1 MGRTFVG
8 FGFGAIQAGLFLAEA
23 YLSHNFDR
31 LVVAEVLPDVV
42 EAVAASR
49 AYTVNIGHASHIEA
63 LTVAPVEIYRP
74 QAAEER
80 ERLVAAVAEA
90 AEMATALPS
99 VSLYGGGDPAVSVAG
114 VLQHVPPPEQAGVLA
129 VVQFLDTIIGK
140 MSGAPDEVAG
150 LAPAA
155 PGLSRAFLVEAF
167 NRILIDQVQRPPQ
180 SGWIDYR
187 RGIEVLVEKPD
198 LLPFAQA
205 KLYGHNAGHA
215 LAAYLAHQLGFTRID
230 QLAGRPDILQFVLD
244 AMLLES
250 GAPLCRRYT
259 GSDPMF
265 TTDGFRHYAEDLI
278 VRMVN
283 PYVRD
288 TVARVGRD
296 PARKLGWDDR
306 LIGAMRLAAAAGV
319 RPQRYAL
326 GVAAALAWLQVSEQA
341 APAFLLRLWAPAAP
355 DKPEAESILYEIAGA
370 QRRLQQWSAQGFPRL
385 DTGQLDAA

>member
-1 MGRTFVG
+1 
-8 FGFGAIQAGLFLAEA
+8 
-23 YLSHNFDR
+23 
-31 LVVAEVLPDVV
+31 
-42 EAVAASR
+42 
-49 AYTVNIGHASHIEA
+49 
-63 LTVAPVEIYRP
+63 
-74 QAAEER
+74 
-80 ERLVAAVAEA
+80 
-90 AEMATALPS
+90 
-99 VSLYGGGDPAVSVAG
+99 
-114 VLQHVPPPEQAGVLA
+114 
-129 VVQFLDTIIGK
+129 
-140 MSGAPDEVAG
+140 
-150 LAPAA
+150 
-155 PGLSRAFLVEAF
+155 
-167 NRILIDQVQRPPQ
+167 
-180 SGWIDYR
+180 
-187 RGIEVLVEKPD
+187 
-198 LLPFAQA
+198 
-205 KLYGHNAGHA
+205 
-215 LAAYLAHQLGFTRID
+215 
-230 QLAGRPDILQFVLD
+230 
-244 AMLLES
+244 MLLES